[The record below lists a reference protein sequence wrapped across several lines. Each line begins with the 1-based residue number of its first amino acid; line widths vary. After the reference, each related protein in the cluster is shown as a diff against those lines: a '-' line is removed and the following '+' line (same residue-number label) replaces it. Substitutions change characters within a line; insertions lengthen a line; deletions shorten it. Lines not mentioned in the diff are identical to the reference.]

1 MPSLADLAARREAL
15 EARLRSLGEKT
26 EPSARE
32 TERSTVPSGTDL
44 VTRRYSEEDIAFLE
58 RQDLTD
64 WKVSVALLT
73 AYEQNDPHYTPGL
86 EPNTTEYAM
95 GTRKALKARVARA
108 EAQLAKTPQRYDARV
123 RRMKALCGLAR
134 IKKHQNSTK

>member
-1 MPSLADLAARREAL
+1 MDTSQEHRTGAM
-15 EARLRSLGEKT
+15 T
-26 EPSARE
+26 N
-32 TERSTVPSGTDL
+32 VPSGTDL

-86 EPNTTEYAM
+86 EPNTTEYTI
-95 GTRKALKARVARA
+95 GTREALEARIARA

-123 RRMKALCGLAR
+123 RRMKALSGLAR
-134 IKKHQNSTK
+134 IEKHQGSTK